1 MKLVSPSREDGIAR
15 AASEVAG
22 GPAGAHVGTGR
33 HGFWTAGAVLAGG
46 VTGFMAVALLLR
58 QHCRRTL
65 WASPDQFTHACYS
78 DIPAL
83 LGSGAERQPVGM
95 RGLLWLLGALAPG
108 GPGEARRAFD
118 IAVVLL
124 AIAAVLLVWAVLR
137 LAGPRPWDAALVAFS
152 PVLLTASLVSLDLVA
167 VALAVLGLLAFSRR
181 RPWLAGVLV
190 GLAVA
195 ARPLAVLVL
204 LALVLVALRAG
215 RWSHVG
221 RVLLAAVATWLV
233 ANVPVLLASRE
244 TWTAY
249 WSGLW
254 NPTVGYGSVWLL
266 PQLSGHAISGTTA
279 RWLFVLGAMV
289 VVAGVAVFTLATPYR
304 PRIPAVVL
312 LLVVGI
318 LEMSPVVPVQ
328 ASLWVLPF
336 AALAVPRWRDLLIW
350 AGAEVLYDT
359 VTWFYVYGQSE
370 PHRAAPAWFYG
381 TVLVLRLAAMAW
393 LAYRAV
399 SIGRQPWNDPVRSPS
414 SARALGRDDPAAGDL
429 EDAPDALVIRFV

>member
-15 AASEVAG
+15 VASEVAG
-22 GPAGAHVGTGR
+22 GPAGTHVGAGR
-33 HGFWTAGAVLAGG
+33 HGFWTAGAVLAVG
-46 VTGFMAVALLLR
+46 VTVFMAVALLLR

-65 WASPDQFTHACYS
+65 WVSPDQFTHACYS

-83 LGSGAERQPVGM
+83 VASGAERQPVGV
-95 RGLLWLLGALAPG
+95 RGLFWLLAALAPG
-108 GPGEARRAFD
+108 GRAEPRQAFD
-118 IAVVLL
+118 IAVVVL
-124 AIAAVLLVWAVLR
+124 AVAAVLLVWAVLR

-181 RPWLAGVLV
+181 RPWLAGALV
-190 GLAVA
+190 GLAIA
-195 ARPLAVLVL
+195 TRPLAVLVL

-215 RWSHVG
+215 RWGHV
-221 RVLLAAVATWLV
+221 RRTLLAAAVAWSAV
-233 ANVPVLLASRE
+233 NVPVLLASRD

-254 NPTVGYGSVWLL
+254 RPTVGYGSVWLL
-266 PQLSGHAISGTTA
+266 PQLGGHAVSGTTA
-279 RWLFVLGAMV
+279 RWLFVLGALV
-289 VVAGVAVFTLATPYR
+289 VVALVALFTLSTSYR
-304 PRIPAVVL
+304 PRIPVVVL

-318 LEMSPVVPVQ
+318 LVMSPVVPVQ

-359 VTWFYVYGQSE
+359 VTWFYVYGLTE
-370 PHRAAPAWFYG
+370 ANRAAPAWFYG
-381 TVLVLRLAAMAW
+381 TVLVVRMLAMAW

-399 SIGRQPWNDPVRSPS
+399 SIGREPWHDPVRSPS
-414 SARALGRDDPAAGDL
+414 SARGLGRDDPAAGDL